1 MASYLFLVALCF
13 LFIFFFEAA
22 TQAQESDD
30 EGRRPARFSR
40 AWPAEHVRCALSMY
54 SVDTQCTA
62 TVVPHPRGWSGYA
75 RRTAV
80 YLVPVYINPQRNTR
94 YTSSCATASRNIK
107 HTKTPPKYHS
117 LSMIC
122 LWYTREEL
130 LLLTPVGVLLGTR
143 VYSFFYVVVKLY
155 IIRYHVGIEL
165 RVRVLLC
172 HCLFSTMI
180 CMCSVLCI
188 WEVGGQSCKQTFTL
202 KTLERHM
209 SELLVQQY
217 SSYRSL
223 VVVCAS
229 RAYCIPGTRY
239 LVSLYQVSL
248 RRSFVTTELASTL
261 YED

>member
-94 YTSSCATASRNIK
+94 YRIHLRALQPVEISNIRK
-107 HTKTPPKYHS
+107 RHRSTIRS

-155 IIRYHVGIEL
+155 IIKYHVGIEV

-188 WEVGGQSCKQTFTL
+188 YGRWEDRVAS
-202 KTLERHM
+202 R
-209 SELLVQQY
+209 
-217 SSYRSL
+217 RSL
-223 VVVCAS
+223 S
-229 RAYCIPGTRY
+229 KP
-239 LVSLYQVSL
+239 
-248 RRSFVTTELASTL
+248 
-261 YED
+261 